1 MEIIAE
7 ILFTVFGWVLEIAGE
22 FLLQMLFE
30 GIAELFGHLFKVK
43 IFGAK
48 SPHRAKP
55 PLRPELAA
63 IGYVVLGAASGAASL
78 WLMPTLFIR
87 SEPLRFVN
95 LVVTPLLSGAT
106 MGWIGSWRRRHDK
119 TTLRLESFA
128 YGFSFA
134 FSMAVVRFVFGH

>member
-1 MEIIAE
+1 MEIIVE
-7 ILFTVFGWVLEIAGE
+7 ILFGLFGWLLEIAGE

-30 GIAELFGHLFKVK
+30 GIAQLFGHAVRK
-43 IFGAK
+43 
-48 SPHRAKP
+48 RAP
-55 PLRPELAA
+55 QRTQAARPEWVA
-63 IGYVVLGAASGAASL
+63 ILYVVLGAASGAASL
-78 WLMPTLFIR
+78 ALMPTLFIR

-128 YGFSFA
+128 YGFAFS
-134 FSMAVVRFVFGH
+134 FSMAVVRFVFGR

>member
-7 ILFTVFGWVLEIAGE
+7 ILLGLFGWLLEIAGE

-30 GIAELFGHLFKVK
+30 AIAELFGHVFKASAPRRDK
-43 IFGAK
+43 A
-48 SPHRAKP
+48 

-63 IGYVVLGAASGAASL
+63 VGYVLLGAASGAASL

-134 FSMAVVRFVFGH
+134 FAMAVVRFVFGH

>member
-7 ILFTVFGWVLEIAGE
+7 ILLGLFGWLLEIAGE

-30 GIAELFGHLFKVK
+30 AIAELFGHVFKASVPRRDK
-43 IFGAK
+43 A
-48 SPHRAKP
+48 

-63 IGYVVLGAASGAASL
+63 VGYVLLGAASGAASL

-87 SEPLRFVN
+87 SGPLRFVN

-134 FSMAVVRFVFGH
+134 FAMAVVRFVFGH

>member
-1 MEIIAE
+1 MEIVAE
-7 ILFTVFGWVLEIAGE
+7 ILFALLGWVLEIAGE

-30 GIAELFGHLFKVK
+30 GIAQLFGHVFKASV
-43 IFGAK
+43 
-48 SPHRAKP
+48 PRRAKTA
-55 PLRPELAA
+55 LRPELGA
-63 IGYVVLGAASGAASL
+63 IGYVILGAASGVASL
-78 WLMPTLFIR
+78 WLMPALFIR

-106 MGWIGSWRRRHDK
+106 MGWVGSWRRRHDK

-134 FSMAVVRFVFGH
+134 FAMAVVRFVFGH

>member
-1 MEIIAE
+1 MEFIAE
-7 ILFTVFGWVLEIAGE
+7 ILFALLGWVFEIAGE

-30 GIAELFGHLFKVK
+30 GIAQLFGHVF
-43 IFGAK
+43 
-48 SPHRAKP
+48 RANVPQRDKT
-55 PLRPELAA
+55 LRPELTATL
-63 IGYVVLGAASGAASL
+63 YVLLGAASGAVSL
-78 WLMPTLFIR
+78 WLMPNLFIR
-87 SEPLRFVN
+87 SMPLRFVN

-128 YGFSFA
+128 YGFCFA

>member
-7 ILFTVFGWVLEIAGE
+7 ILLALFGWLLEIAGE
-22 FLLQMLFE
+22 FLLQIFFE
-30 GIAELFGHLFKVK
+30 AIAELFGHVFKASVPRRNK
-43 IFGAK
+43 T
-48 SPHRAKP
+48 

-63 IGYVVLGAASGAASL
+63 VGYMLVGAASGAASL

-106 MGWIGSWRRRHDK
+106 MGWIGNWRRRHDK